1 MAANHSRLTVVII
14 AGIDISTSTNT
25 AEMADEDEM
34 HDTTCFGAVRKAYL
48 AGLGDGKFTIGGVHN
63 SGSTGPRK
71 VLKGLK
77 ASQKVTG
84 LPSTFVYRPEGTGS
98 GKAQSSVGV
107 FVAQYTDT
115 SNVADVYRWKAV
127 LQMSGALDETDQP

>member
-14 AGIDISTSTNT
+14 AGTDISASTNT

-34 HDTTCFGAVRKAYL
+34 HDVTCFGAVRKNWL

-63 SGSTGPRK
+63 SGGTGPRK
-71 VLKGLK
+71 ILKGLK
-77 ASQKVTG
+77 ATQKVSG
-84 LPSTFVYRPEGTGS
+84 LPATFVYRPEGTGS

-107 FVAQYTDT
+107 FVMSYTDT
-115 SNVADVYRWKAV
+115 SNVADVFRWKAV
-127 LQMSGALDETDQP
+127 LQMTGDLTETDQP